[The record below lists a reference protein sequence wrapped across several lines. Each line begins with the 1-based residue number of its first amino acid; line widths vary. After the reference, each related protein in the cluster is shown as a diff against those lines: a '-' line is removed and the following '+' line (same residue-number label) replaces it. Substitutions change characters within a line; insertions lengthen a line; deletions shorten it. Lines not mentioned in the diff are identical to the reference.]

1 MTFNEED
8 MKRIKETVCEAVPK
22 VVGFQVGHIP
32 NKSIENRMVMNLGV
46 VSWDKHISMASNFQ
60 RWERDGLQLCHNWNK
75 VLPLL
80 ADMLM
85 RFMR

>member
-46 VSWDKHISMASNFQ
+46 VS
-60 RWERDGLQLCHNWNK
+60 
-75 VLPLL
+75 
-80 ADMLM
+80 
-85 RFMR
+85 